1 MPADQRVR
9 ELRVQFCDEFLKCFL
24 LCGGAGVGWFAV
36 GIQST
41 DVANAERILIVTA
54 YVRAR
59 DIALSSEF
67 DSSVGGNHVVIADIG
82 KSAVFHMKFADVGG
96 AEFALCRVPRA
107 MNDDV
112 FNYLDW

>member
-9 ELRVQFCDEFLKCFL
+9 ELRVQFCDEFLKCFFL
-24 LCGGAGVGWFAV
+24 RGGAGVGWVAF

-41 DVANAERILIVTA
+41 DVANAERVLIVTA
-54 YVRAR
+54 DVRAR
-59 DIALSSEF
+59 DVALSPEF
-67 DSSVGGNHVVIADIG
+67 DCAVGWYHIVIADVG
-82 KSAVFHMKFADVGG
+82 KSALFHVKVADVGG

-112 FNYLDW
+112 FNSLDW